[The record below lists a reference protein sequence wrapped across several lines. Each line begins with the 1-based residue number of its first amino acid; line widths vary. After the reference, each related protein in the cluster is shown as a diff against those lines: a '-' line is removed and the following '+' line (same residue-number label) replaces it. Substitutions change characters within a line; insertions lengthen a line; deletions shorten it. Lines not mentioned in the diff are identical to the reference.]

1 MINYWCDDEITKKDF
16 ITTCATQFKTEFSQL
31 FGDIFA
37 RSYCSVIRT
46 SILEVALALTSAGLP
61 LNGFNF
67 DKVGLKAASAEAA
80 TVHDGENLIKTSE
93 WNPWYKQ
100 EFEGGK
106 SCQIIAL
113 LNVNTAIWQVFE
125 LVENRTAWWEIGLFW
140 RVFHHR
146 VVEAAKDFGDA
157 TITASAAS
165 KKKTSIAI
173 WRPLEAK
180 VHSQLQLKL
189 LLSTSDDVIDDL
201 NGKSSS
207 ISSQCDILP
216 FLFFMTYE
224 EKQSFI
230 EYFFFFWI

>member
-1 MINYWCDDEITKKDF
+1 
-16 ITTCATQFKTEFSQL
+16 
-31 FGDIFA
+31 
-37 RSYCSVIRT
+37 
-46 SILEVALALTSAGLP
+46 
-61 LNGFNF
+61 
-67 DKVGLKAASAEAA
+67 
-80 TVHDGENLIKTSE
+80 VHDGENLIKTSE

-157 TITASAAS
+157 TTTASAAS

-201 NGKSSS
+201 NGKYSS

-216 FLFFMTYE
+216 FWPRFHILVLGMTFFLSAHLLSIFYLDFCFPFLFGLLSPSYIWTFL
-224 EKQSFI
+224 FH
-230 EYFFFFWI
+230 FN

>member
-1 MINYWCDDEITKKDF
+1 MASTLTRLASKQPQRRPRQYTMVKISSKRPNEI
-16 ITTCATQFKTEFSQL
+16 
-31 FGDIFA
+31 
-37 RSYCSVIRT
+37 
-46 SILEVALALTSAGLP
+46 
-61 LNGFNF
+61 
-67 DKVGLKAASAEAA
+67 
-80 TVHDGENLIKTSE
+80 
-93 WNPWYKQ
+93 WYKQ

-113 LNVNTAIWQVFE
+113 LNVNTAIGQVFE
-125 LVENRTAWWEIGLFW
+125 LVENRTALWEIGLSW

-157 TITASAAS
+157 TTTASAAS

-216 FLFFMTYE
+216 DLFFMT
-224 EKQSFI
+224 
-230 EYFFFFWI
+230 